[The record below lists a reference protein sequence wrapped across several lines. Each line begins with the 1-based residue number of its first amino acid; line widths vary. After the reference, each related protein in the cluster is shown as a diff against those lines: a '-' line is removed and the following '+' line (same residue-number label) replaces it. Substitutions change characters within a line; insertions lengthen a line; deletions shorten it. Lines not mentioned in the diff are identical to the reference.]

1 MIGRALHAIGGSIL
15 GVCELARLAWVTR
28 FRLRGRYWRWRT
40 ETAFGRG
47 MPASRGE
54 LVRRTL
60 AYARWA
66 RSIRRMSR

>member
-1 MIGRALHAIGGSIL
+1 MIGRTLRAVLGTIL
-15 GVCELARLAWVTR
+15 GVCELARLAYVTR
-28 FRLRGRYWRWRT
+28 FRLRGGYWRWRT

-47 MPASRGE
+47 MPASRRE